1 MAKHVVVDGSNI
13 ATEGRTVPSLKQL
26 NEAVMSFMSEFPE
39 AKVTVV
45 VDASFGH
52 RIDKKEVKDFN
63 DAINNNELVSP
74 PAGAVGRGDG
84 FVLTI
89 AEKVGASILS
99 NDSYQEFHHQYKW
112 LFEPGRLLGGKPVPL
127 VGWVFIERLPVR
139 VSAGRESASAVRKS
153 SPRRVAKASAETHR
167 PMPIPKSPPPGAR
180 VVAKA
185 KAAVTA
191 VTAVM
196 AKNQARTAV
205 AKHQPRTAVAKHQ
218 TRKAVAKQG
227 STAATATSALAASAS
242 GASAVNELAPFIE
255 FVEKHPV
262 GRKVK
267 GTVDT
272 YSAHGVYVTIGDVS
286 GYLPLRLMANP
297 APRSAREFVKIG
309 QQLSLTVAGFTPA
322 RRSIEVGIIGV
333 APEPVA
339 KRTKK
344 RAAVAP
350 SRKAAA
356 RKK

>member
-26 NEAVMSFMSEFPE
+26 NEAVMSFMSEFPDTS
-39 AKVTVV
+39 VTVV

-89 AEKVGASILS
+89 AEKVGASVLS
-99 NDSYQEFHHQYKW
+99 NDSYQEFHNQYKW
-112 LFEPGRLLGGKPVPL
+112 LFDPGRLLGGKPVPL

-153 SPRRVAKASAETHR
+153 GPRRIAKASLENQR
-167 PMPIPKSPPPGAR
+167 PMPIPKLPPPGAR
-180 VVAKA
+180 VVARA
-185 KAAVTA
+185 KPLVSAGAAVI
-191 VTAVM
+191 
-196 AKNQARTAV
+196 AKAV
-205 AKHQPRTAVAKHQ
+205 AKPQPRTAVAKHQ
-218 TRKAVAKQG
+218 ARKAIAKHP
-227 STAATATSALAASAS
+227 AATATTATAATSTQ
-242 GASAVNELAPFIE
+242 ASAVNELAPFIE

-267 GTVDT
+267 GTVET
-272 YSAHGVYVTIGDVS
+272 YSAHGVYVRIGEVS

-309 QQLSLTVAGFTPA
+309 QQLSLLVAGFTPA
-322 RRSIEVGIIGV
+322 RRSIEVGLVGV
-333 APEPVA
+333 MPEPVA
-339 KRTKK
+339 KKTKK